1 METRASMTDRIW
13 PFVRMAGAALII
25 AAALAQIIRT
35 VQNALVAVPPATGDV
50 VTVVANFLSFFTIQ
64 SNLASAV
71 VLVIAAVWAWT
82 RGKDAAQEPR
92 GIAIALACVT
102 TYMIVTGIVYN
113 TLLRGVE
120 LPQGVTVWWSNEIL
134 HVVAPLLLLAD
145 LFFAPKRRG
154 LGWSTVWIIV
164 IYPIVWVVYTLVRAP
179 LITAPATGA
188 GYWYPYPFLDPNL
201 QGGYFGVA
209 IYVVAIAA
217 AVVAGGFLVIWAGR
231 RRAASRDR
239 ATVLVS

>member
-1 METRASMTDRIW
+1 MTRPSPSERIW
-13 PFVRMAGAALII
+13 PFVRVAGAVLIVV
-25 AAALAQIIRT
+25 AAVAQLVRT
-35 VQNALVAVPPATGDV
+35 IQNALAAVPPATGHIP
-50 VTVVANFLSFFTIQ
+50 TVVADFLSFFTIQ

-82 RGKDAAQEPR
+82 KGRDATQESQ

-113 TLLRGVE
+113 TLLRNVE

-134 HVVAPLLLLAD
+134 HVVAPLLLLSD
-145 LFFAPKRRG
+145 LLFAPKRRA
-154 LGWSTVWIIV
+154 LAWSTAWIIV
-164 IYPIVWVVYTLVRAP
+164 IYPIVWVVYTLLRAP

-188 GYWYPYPFLDPNL
+188 PYWYPYPFLDPNL

-231 RRAASRDR
+231 ARARRRERQAVAA
-239 ATVLVS
+239 A